1 MLSGRR
7 PILMRV
13 RISFDALRLC
23 LLVAAGVTSGYLWRA
38 AFESSSP
45 LEARVAEAPRIVQQP
60 ATPPVVR
67 IVPHP
72 APKIRPAVSRR
83 AVGTG
88 PRRRAGRATTALIS
102 AQSSSAGSQP
112 ASSPADQ
119 PSAEPPT
126 PTPTPT
132 PSPPTPV
139 SAPAQESAP
148 PPSPPAPPQ
157 ATQPPPQT
165 PPPPT
170 SSGD

>member
-88 PRRRAGRATTALIS
+88 PRRPAGRATTALIS

-119 PSAEPPT
+119 PSAEPPKPTPAPT
-126 PTPTPT
+126 PTPAPKPSPNPPPAPTPTPSPT

-139 SAPAQESAP
+139 SAP
-148 PPSPPAPPQ
+148 
-157 ATQPPPQT
+157 
-165 PPPPT
+165 
-170 SSGD
+170 